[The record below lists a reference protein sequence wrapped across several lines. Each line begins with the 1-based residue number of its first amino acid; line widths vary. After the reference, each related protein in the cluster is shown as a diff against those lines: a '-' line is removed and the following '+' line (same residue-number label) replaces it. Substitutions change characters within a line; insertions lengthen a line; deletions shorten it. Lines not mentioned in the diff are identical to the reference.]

1 MVDAVD
7 DAREELLGG
16 LLQHADGLV
25 DAVAHLLMLQRF
37 LGRRRVRQA
46 AATATAPSTNTA
58 LMRVATQHQDE
69 YQYSTSTSANQS

>member
-1 MVDAVD
+1 MD

-37 LGRRRVRQA
+37 LGRRLVRQA
-46 AATATAPSTNTA
+46 AATVPV
-58 LMRVATQHQDE
+58 RVLIQQYE
-69 YQYSTSTSANQS
+69 YQYSTSTRMK